1 MGRHVRALF
10 PFPWATSASNT
21 MSSGPT
27 SVSSGILIHP
37 TVWPQYTN
45 VIQTGQTGRRSR
57 SIGRTVICSGRPKT
71 AELTCRLVSG
81 VEWAE
86 AKRRRCG
93 LMSNYFDHL
102 LFDVNKAAVTV
113 TTVTAMFRY
122 YFTGFAP
129 NVPSIAMSVSAYRP
143 ISACISK
150 TTSSNFT
157 KFSILA
163 ITIWQCLG
171 PGA

>member
-1 MGRHVRALF
+1 LGCELWWSKEPCRPIRWIQIAMGRGNFAGKGMPRHFRHSAVSCATRAQHCCRDARPFGPIDMGRQVRALC
-10 PFPWATSASNT
+10 PFPWATWASNT

-71 AELTCRLVSG
+71 AEPTCRLVSG

-102 LFDVNKAAVTV
+102 LLFDVK
-113 TTVTAMFRY
+113 RL
-122 YFTGFAP
+122 
-129 NVPSIAMSVSAYRP
+129 R
-143 ISACISK
+143 
-150 TTSSNFT
+150 
-157 KFSILA
+157 L
-163 ITIWQCLG
+163 
-171 PGA
+171 